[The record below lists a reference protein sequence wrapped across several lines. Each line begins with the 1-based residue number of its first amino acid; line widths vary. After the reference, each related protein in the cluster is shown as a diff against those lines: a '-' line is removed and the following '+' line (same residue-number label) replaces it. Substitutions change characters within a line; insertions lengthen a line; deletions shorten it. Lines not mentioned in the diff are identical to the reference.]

1 MDTVSATLRILG
13 LLADYPDMLSS
24 LITQGFSQTNV
35 LFWRGIKN
43 HFKSLRTDLDILPQ
57 LFSRLSHP
65 NRLVRDA
72 IISLISRIGLIF

>member
-35 LFWRGIKN
+35 LFCRGIKN